1 MVSEATIH
9 SETTKNTKINRIY
22 YIPEGRLIVKKGNKK
37 NLLLNLEIY
46 YLFRKILNI
55 VLKELSKQS

>member
-22 YIPEGRLIVKKGNKK
+22 YIPEGRLIVKKSNKK
-37 NLLLNLEIY
+37 ICC
-46 YLFRKILNI
+46 
-55 VLKELSKQS
+55 